1 VATRRQPPPAA
12 PSTPARRSVLAP
24 LTPSRYATPEQ
35 GFNLTLTLTRL
46 VEARQYKQQLTE
58 LQNELRMERMQRDT
72 QAVSLH
78 DTQGRLHAADAAEL
92 ASLRQQRDETARAR
106 AETGQQFIE
115 LAQERERDRVEKERL
130 EEQVRAAHSLSGDW
144 LAEQNLQ
151 LRQITQLQL
160 VQAELQTELARKEEQ
175 LDAARLLPLH
185 PIMHL
190 LHLLHPMHPMHPSSA
205 CKCALH
211 TCAPPRPTLLPLQMR
226 QGIYPVPGASSGG
239 AGAAY
244 SPGALYAPPPPL
256 AAAALAAATA
266 PRAPSPPPRRR
277 APPPPAPTT
286 STPPSRSL
294 LGMLGFGGGGGGGDG
309 GEREAELNEQLESK
323 DSANLALQVQLA
335 NLKGALRSQEEMTR
349 GLLQNA
355 HSPGGDNGPLSARGH
370 LLIKHQNQNDAGWG
384 FG

>member
-1 VATRRQPPPAA
+1 M
-12 PSTPARRSVLAP
+12 
-24 LTPSRYATPEQ
+24 
-35 GFNLTLTLTRL
+35 
-46 VEARQYKQQLTE
+46 QLSE
-58 LQNELRMERMQRDT
+58 LQNELRIERMQRDT

-92 ASLRQQRDETARAR
+92 ASLRQQRDETGRAR
-106 AETGQQFIE
+106 AEAGQQFIE
-115 LAQERERDRVEKERL
+115 LAQEREQDRVDKVRL

-175 LDAARLLPLH
+175 LDAARPHHLH
-185 PIMHL
+185 PPAPPAPPALPASPAPPAPCTSCIPAS
-190 LHLLHPMHPMHPSSA
+190 LHPCTPCAPPHPFKSA
-205 CKCALH
+205 SHA
-211 TCAPPRPTLLPLQMR
+211 CAPPRPALLPPQVR
-226 QGIYPVPGASSGG
+226 QGIYPVPSASSGG

-244 SPGALYAPPPPL
+244 SPGALYAPPQPL
-256 AAAALAAATA
+256 AAATLAAATA

-277 APPPPAPTT
+277 STAPPPLAPAT

-349 GLLQNA
+349 GLMLQNA

-370 LLIKHQNQNDAGWG
+370 LLIRHQNQNDPGWG

>member
-1 VATRRQPPPAA
+1 M
-12 PSTPARRSVLAP
+12 
-24 LTPSRYATPEQ
+24 
-35 GFNLTLTLTRL
+35 
-46 VEARQYKQQLTE
+46 EARQYKMQLSE
-58 LQNELRMERMQRDT
+58 LQNELRVERMQRDT

-106 AETGQQFIE
+106 AEAGQQFIE
-115 LAQERERDRVEKERL
+115 LAQEREQDRVEKVRL

-175 LDAARLLPLH
+175 LDAARLHPLH
-185 PIMHL
+185 PTMHL
-190 LHLLHPMHPMHPSSA
+190 LHLLHPRSPCIPCTPPPPANMLYMPALLHALPS
-205 CKCALH
+205 C
-211 TCAPPRPTLLPLQMR
+211 PVQMR

-244 SPGALYAPPPPL
+244 SPALYAPPQPL

-266 PRAPSPPPRRR
+266 PRAPSPPPRRAR
-277 APPPPAPTT
+277 APPPLAPTT

-294 LGMLGFGGGGGGGDG
+294 LGMLGFGGGGGGGG

-349 GLLQNA
+349 GLMLQNA

-370 LLIKHQNQNDAGWG
+370 LLIKHQNQNDPGWG